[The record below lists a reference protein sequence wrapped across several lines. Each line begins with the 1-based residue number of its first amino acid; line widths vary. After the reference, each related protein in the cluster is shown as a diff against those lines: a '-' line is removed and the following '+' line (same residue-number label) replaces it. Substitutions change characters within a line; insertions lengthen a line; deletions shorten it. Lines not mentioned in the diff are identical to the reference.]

1 MEPLLALLTL
11 KLADLWSV
19 CGEGLTKPSCPVRY
33 WPGPGVCSFLSSNL
47 ALFTTEKPDFLLTG
61 SLES

>member
-19 CGEGLTKPSCPVRY
+19 CGEGFVKPSWTARY
-33 WPGPGVCSFLSSNL
+33 CPGPGPEILASSNL
-47 ALFTTEKPDFLLTG
+47 ALFTKAWPVFLLLG
-61 SLES
+61 SLLS